1 MTCPICRGPTTL
13 DYSHPEAEL
22 YRCSQCTHRFSQIK
36 PEIPMEP
43 YDPAY
48 FEQTHRNW
56 FAHPQLDLF
65 TKIAELIEREP
76 LPRSVIDVG
85 CGNGNFLRFLAA
97 RWGTTVALTGVDL
110 MVNEPSPGIEFIQG
124 DIHSVDIHRQFSVVV
139 SLATIEHLADAHAFA
154 RRLKS
159 LTRPGGI
166 AIVMTL
172 NDNSLLYAAARL
184 LRGVGATLAFDRL
197 YSRHHIH
204 HFTCASLAR
213 LLESEG
219 LRPEATILHNAP
231 LASIDI
237 PASSAAAALVLRGGV
252 GLLFALGSFSRR
264 TYLQTIVCRR
274 DAIDTASQD
283 DRTGP
288 AIGTCQTRHYNP
300 SSTQ

>member
-1 MTCPICRGPTTL
+1 
-13 DYSHPEAEL
+13 
-22 YRCSQCTHRFSQIK
+22 
-36 PEIPMEP
+36 MEP

-85 CGNGNFLRFLAA
+85 CGNGNLLRFLAT

-110 MVNEPSPGIEFIQG
+110 MANEPSPGIEFIQG

-154 RRLKS
+154 CRLTS
-159 LTRPGGI
+159 LTRLGGI

-184 LRGVGATLAFDRL
+184 LRASVRRWHSTGSIAAITSTISHALRWLACSKARACGRKPRSCTTRRSRRSTFRHRRL
-197 YSRHHIH
+197 PQRWC
-204 HFTCASLAR
+204 FAAASACC
-213 LLESEG
+213 S
-219 LRPEATILHNAP
+219 P
-231 LASIDI
+231 LAHSRSGPICRRSFAAGMKRTPPPRMI
-237 PASSAAAALVLRGGV
+237 EPGPLLAPAKPAS
-252 GLLFALGSFSRR
+252 
-264 TYLQTIVCRR
+264 I
-274 DAIDTASQD
+274 I
-283 DRTGP
+283 
-288 AIGTCQTRHYNP
+288 
-300 SSTQ
+300 